1 MDRQTIHNTDF
12 RIYEESHV
20 AMPILNFFSKPS
32 PTLLRLPSGS
42 LTVDRN
48 GVVVTRTLPSSFPVE
63 LVQEVA
69 ARVLRLFQS
78 AAAAHLPLAELTVNY
93 TSLKITARELRGGA
107 MIFLSPRLPDTTLN
121 KN

>member
-1 MDRQTIHNTDF
+1 M
-12 RIYEESHV
+12 S
-20 AMPILNFFSKPS
+20 ILSLFSKTS

-48 GVVVTRTLPSSFPVE
+48 GVVLTRTLPSSFPAE
-63 LVQEVA
+63 LVEEVA
-69 ARVLRLFQS
+69 AKVMRMFQN
-78 AAAAHLPLAELTVNY
+78 AAAAHLTLSEITVNY

-107 MIFLSPRLPDTTLN
+107 MIFLSPRLQDSAPE

>member
-1 MDRQTIHNTDF
+1 M
-12 RIYEESHV
+12 SL
-20 AMPILNFFSKPS
+20 LNLFSKPT

-48 GVVVTRTLPSSFPVE
+48 GVVVTRTLPSSFPAE
-63 LVQEVA
+63 LAQEVA
-69 ARVLRLFQS
+69 TRVLRIFQS
-78 AAAAHLPLAELTVNY
+78 AAAAHLPLTEMSVHY

-107 MIFLSPRLPDTTLN
+107 MIFMSPRLPDSPLN

>member
-1 MDRQTIHNTDF
+1 MSLLSI
-12 RIYEESHV
+12 
-20 AMPILNFFSKPS
+20 FSKPN

-48 GVVVTRTLPSSFPVE
+48 GVVMTRTLPSSFPPE
-63 LVQEVA
+63 LVQELA
-69 ARVLRLFQS
+69 SRVLKMFQN
-78 AAAAHLPLAELTVNY
+78 AAAAHLPLSEMTVNY

-107 MIFLSPRLPDTTLN
+107 MIFLSPRLPDSTLN